1 MRTSARR
8 PPEDP
13 ALALARRLQA
23 EETASLKL
31 ARRLM
36 KEDERASVKLADQ
49 LQAQEAL
56 NAASSDEV
64 AYAVNLLLSKP
75 NFSAAALLE
84 NRKFLRRTTGFSDSQ
99 IDEALRLT
107 GAPVP
112 AVKPERSSEKSG
124 LLGKLWSSIPSL
136 SNLVGGGAATA
147 KPSPKRSAASKKPPS
162 WLFDSLDSGVDQET
176 FHGQLWR
183 ATKEQRLYHT
193 TGTGGR
199 PHDSVLTKL
208 ITHYDAPN
216 DVARL
221 IGSPSIYPVLRREL
235 RCDMNHTR
243 TDGYTPL
250 YLAASMNRHW
260 TVQVLLEYGA
270 RKTSNVPSLYGRSI
284 QLNAVDIAR
293 SHGHTELASYIDDFA
308 SADSIGRAPA
318 DALFSAVQTDA
329 KWVVE
334 DMITTSKNRQLKF
347 RSGPQGMTVLMRL
360 VWFHDWPRQVFYL
373 LRRGCDVNANA
384 EGITALHLAARY
396 NRPESARVLLERG
409 ADKSMLASADAG
421 TTSYDVIP
429 METAAACA
437 RRAGWDELA
446 DFIEVFGLPAG
457 AGSSIP
463 VDVDELEDVPPPA
476 EVTETQRQRHER
488 WKQRGIKVKFEEIE
502 EMAEVE
508 ETEQRA
514 ARRVKVKQEHQQ
526 STGQTADCVATT
538 ELLNLTDEVPVRAF
552 VPSSEQKPCP
562 GCRQAVTV
570 PADKVNCGWVTCM
583 ACATEFCWRCS
594 AILVGRKR
602 RCRCAQ

>member
-1 MRTSARR
+1 
-8 PPEDP
+8 
-13 ALALARRLQA
+13 
-23 EETASLKL
+23 
-31 ARRLM
+31 M

-64 AYAVNLLLSKP
+64 AFAVNLLLSKP
-75 NFSAAALLE
+75 NFSAAALQE
-84 NRKFLRRTTGFSDSQ
+84 NRKYLRRMTGFSDSQ
-99 IDEALRLT
+99 IDEALLLT

-112 AVKPERSSEKSG
+112 AVKPERSSEKKSG
-124 LLGKLWSSIPSL
+124 LLGKLWNSIPSIGD
-136 SNLVGGGAATA
+136 SVSKLVGGGASSA
-147 KPSPKRSAASKKPPS
+147 KPSPKRPAASKKPPS

-193 TGTGGR
+193 AGTGGR

-208 ITHYDAPN
+208 ITHYDAPS

-270 RKTSNVPSLYGRSI
+270 SKTSNVPSLYGRSI
-284 QLNAVDIAR
+284 QLNAADIAR
-293 SHGHTELASYIDDFA
+293 SHGHTELASYIDEFA
-308 SADSIGRAPA
+308 SADSIGDLSGA
-318 DALFSAVQTDA
+318 DVLFNAVQSDA

-334 DMITTSKNRQLKF
+334 DMITTSKTRQLKF
-347 RSGPQGMTVLMRL
+347 RTGPQGMTVLMRL
-360 VWFHDWPRQVFYL
+360 VWFHDWPRQVFSL

-396 NRPESARVLLERG
+396 NRPESARILLERG
-409 ADKSMLASADAG
+409 ADKTMLASDDADP
-421 TTSYDVIP
+421 SLDVIP

-437 RRAGWDELA
+437 RRAGWAELA
-446 DFIEVFGLPAG
+446 DYIEVFGLPAG

-463 VDVDELEDVPPPA
+463 VDVDELEDAPPPA
-476 EVTETQRQRHER
+476 EVTETQRRRHDR
-488 WKQRGIKVKFEEIE
+488 WVQRGIKVKFEEIE
-502 EMAEVE
+502 ERAEVE

-514 ARRVKVKQEHQQ
+514 ARRVRVKQEHEQR
-526 STGQTADCVATT
+526 TAQTADCVSTT

-552 VPSSEQKPCP
+552 VPSNEQKPCP
-562 GCRQAVTV
+562 RCRQAVTV

-583 ACATEFCWRCS
+583 ACDTEFCWRCS

-602 RCRCAQ
+602 RCRCAQV